1 MKTSFISLILI
12 CLFSSAYAQN
22 RAIIKGKVIDSVS
35 KQPLE
40 LSTVAMVDVADSS
53 LIAYTLSK
61 KNGIFELL
69 RLPAEKPVKLV
80 ISFAG
85 YKSYIRR
92 FNFKKAEVVDIGEI
106 SLNSKML
113 NEVVVRAERT
123 PVKIKKDTIEFDA
136 AAFKIRPNAALEEL
150 LKKLPGVQIDGDGT
164 ITVNGKDV
172 SKLLID
178 GKQFFGNDP
187 KIATKNLDAE
197 IVAQIQVYDDR
208 ENDPD
213 HLISETKVPKIIN
226 IKLKKAI
233 KRSIFGKVF
242 AGAGSRDRYETGGLF
257 NMFRDTLQLSLIG
270 LSNNLNHT
278 GFSNQEIYSE
288 GGFDRSGGNTSFN
301 GRQNFGRSWGGIEKI
316 TSGGFNLNQNYG
328 KKLKLNLQYFYTKR
342 NNINNSS
349 NLQQQF
355 LGDTTLLSSS
365 TNNRTSGNQSHSASG
380 LIEWEPDTVRN
391 LRFNPSISF
400 NTNDNQSNSFGDTH
414 NNFDMPVNKSTANSY
429 GNGSSTQYRQTFYFH
444 KRSRKHKG
452 ESFNISN
459 NLQINPGKSASF
471 NNNDVI
477 NYQHAYLTDSLHRR
491 SNRTNTNVSG
501 NIDLSYRYPVTK
513 KLTLDITTSNAY
525 NKSSD
530 QLFTYDI
537 KTNRFDSLL
546 TNQSSDLKRDQW
558 TENVKPGLT
567 YQLGKN
573 TQIIAGLN
581 TQWQQIENNFS
592 SSRLNQNY
600 FFLLPTI
607 RFETDQLSIS
617 YDRNVNQPGISSLQ
631 PITIVY
637 SPLYT
642 FTGNPNL
649 KPAINDS
656 YNLNYRLY
664 TTQSQ
669 ISVWLYSS
677 VYRQKNM
684 SINQQTI
691 RSDGSQTVTVVNRD
705 GRPGYNMNIGFN
717 KRFRKMKDW
726 QIFFSSSVYGYYNQ
740 NLNLL
745 NNAEGWQNTFNRGIY
760 ENIFLDWKEKMTLN
774 IGAGYSVS
782 DTKYNYDDFRKV
794 HAGNFN
800 LNNSLIVRPLG
811 QLTWETK
818 QDFYYNT
825 QIAPGLKKGVNVIST
840 SVAMRMFKKDRGEL
854 KFTVYDLFNQNVS
867 IYRTTGTNSIND
879 VQNNTLNRYFLVTYS
894 IKFNKLSTK

>member
-1 MKTSFISLILI
+1 
-12 CLFSSAYAQN
+12 
-22 RAIIKGKVIDSVS
+22 
-35 KQPLE
+35 
-40 LSTVAMVDVADSS
+40 
-53 LIAYTLSK
+53 
-61 KNGIFELL
+61 
-69 RLPAEKPVKLV
+69 
-80 ISFAG
+80 
-85 YKSYIRR
+85 
-92 FNFKKAEVVDIGEI
+92 
-106 SLNSKML
+106 
-113 NEVVVRAERT
+113 
-123 PVKIKKDTIEFDA
+123 
-136 AAFKIRPNAALEEL
+136 
-150 LKKLPGVQIDGDGT
+150 
-164 ITVNGKDV
+164 
-172 SKLLID
+172 
-178 GKQFFGNDP
+178 
-187 KIATKNLDAE
+187 
-197 IVAQIQVYDDR
+197 
-208 ENDPD
+208 
-213 HLISETKVPKIIN
+213 
-226 IKLKKAI
+226 
-233 KRSIFGKVF
+233 
-242 AGAGSRDRYETGGLF
+242 
-257 NMFRDTLQLSLIG
+257 
-270 LSNNLNHT
+270 
-278 GFSNQEIYSE
+278 
-288 GGFDRSGGNTSFN
+288 
-301 GRQNFGRSWGGIEKI
+301 
-316 TSGGFNLNQNYG
+316 
-328 KKLKLNLQYFYTKR
+328 
-342 NNINNSS
+342 
-349 NLQQQF
+349 
-355 LGDTTLLSSS
+355 
-365 TNNRTSGNQSHSASG
+365 
-380 LIEWEPDTVRN
+380 
-391 LRFNPSISF
+391 
-400 NTNDNQSNSFGDTH
+400 
-414 NNFDMPVNKSTANSY
+414 MPVNKSTANSY

-459 NLQINPGKSASF
+459 NLQINPGRSTSF

-477 NYQHAYLTDSLHRR
+477 NYQHAYLTDSLRRR
-491 SNRTNTNVSG
+491 SSRTNTNVSG

-581 TQWQQIENNFS
+581 TQWQQIANNFS

-649 KPAINDS
+649 RPAINDS

-774 IGAGYSVS
+774 IGAGYSIS

-800 LNNSLIVRPLG
+800 LNNSLVVRPLR

-825 QIAPGLKKGVNVIST
+825 QIAPGLKKGVNVISS

-879 VQNNTLNRYFLVTYS
+879 VQNNTLNRYFLVSYS

>member
-1 MKTSFISLILI
+1 
-12 CLFSSAYAQN
+12 
-22 RAIIKGKVIDSVS
+22 
-35 KQPLE
+35 
-40 LSTVAMVDVADSS
+40 MVDVKDSS
-53 LIAYTLSK
+53 LISYTLSK
-61 KNGIFELL
+61 KTGEFELL
-69 RLPAEKPVKLV
+69 RLPSEKPVKLV
-80 ISFAG
+80 ISYAG
-85 YKSYIRR
+85 YKSYIRQ
-92 FNFKKAEVVDIGEI
+92 FKFKSAEVLDIGNI

-113 NEVVVRAERT
+113 SEVIVRAERV
-123 PVKIKKDTIEFDA
+123 PVKVKKDTIEFDA
-136 AAFKIRPNAALEEL
+136 AAFKTRPNAALEEL
-150 LKKLPGVQIDGDGT
+150 LKKLPGIQIDGDGT

-197 IVAQIQVYDDR
+197 IVAQVQVYDDR

-257 NMFRDTLQLSLIG
+257 NMFRDTLQLSVIG

-328 KKLKLNLQYFYTKR
+328 KKLKLNLQYFYTQR

-349 NLQQQF
+349 NYQQQF
-355 LGDTTLLSSS
+355 LGDTTLLGSS
-365 TNNRTSGNQSHSASG
+365 TNNRTSSNSSHTVSG
-380 LIEWEPDTVRN
+380 LVEWQPDTVRQ
-391 LRFNPSISF
+391 LRFNPSLSF
-400 NTNDNQSNSFGDTH
+400 NSNNNNSNSFGDAH
-414 NNFDMPVNKSTANSY
+414 NNFDMPVNKSVGSSY
-429 GNGSSTQYRQTFYFH
+429 GDGSSTQYRQSFYFH
-444 KRSRKHKG
+444 KRSRKRKG

-459 NLQINPGKSASF
+459 NLQINPGKSTSF

-477 NYQHAYLTDSLHRR
+477 NYQHVNLSDSLHRR
-491 SNRTNTNVSG
+491 SSRTNNNVSG

-537 KTNRFDSLL
+537 KKNQFDSLL
-546 TNQSSDLKRDQW
+546 VNQSSDLKRDQW

-581 TQWQQIENNFS
+581 TQWQQINNNFL

-607 RFETDQLSIS
+607 RFETDRLSIS
-617 YDRNVNQPGISSLQ
+617 YDRGVNQPSISSLQ

-677 VYRQKNM
+677 MYKQKNM
-684 SINQQTI
+684 SINQQII
-691 RSDGSQTVTVVNRD
+691 RSDGSQTATVVNRD
-705 GRPGYNMNIGFN
+705 GRPSYNLNVGFN

-726 QIFFSSSVYGYYNQ
+726 QIYFTSSVYGYYNQ
-740 NLNLL
+740 TLNLL
-745 NNAEGWQNTFNRGIY
+745 NNVEGWQNTFSKGLY
-760 ENIFLDWKEKMTLN
+760 ENVFFDWKQKVTLN
-774 IGAGYSVS
+774 LGAGYSVN
-782 DTKYNYDDFRKV
+782 DTKYNYDDFKKV
-794 HAGNFN
+794 HTGNFN
-800 LNNSLIVRPLG
+800 LNNNLVVRPVHNI
-811 QLTWETK
+811 TWETK

-825 QIAPGLKKGVNVIST
+825 QIATGLKKGVNVIST
-840 SVAMRMFKKDRGEL
+840 SLAINMFKKDRGEL
-854 KFTVYDLFNQNVS
+854 KFTVYDLFDQNVS
-867 IYRTTGTNSIND
+867 IYRYTGTNSITD
-879 VQNNTLNRYFLVTYS
+879 SQNNTLNRYFMVTYS

>member
-1 MKTSFISLILI
+1 MKTTFISLL
-12 CLFSSAYAQN
+12 LFCFFSVSYAQN
-22 RAIIKGKVIDSVS
+22 RAAIKGRVTDSVS

-40 LSTVAMVDVADSS
+40 LSTVAMVDVKDSS

-61 KNGIFELL
+61 KTGDFELQ
-69 RLPAEKPVKLV
+69 RLPAETRVKLV
-80 ISFAG
+80 ISYAG
-85 YKSYIRR
+85 YKSYIRQ
-92 FNFKKAEVVDIGEI
+92 FNFKKGEVMDIGNI

-113 NEVVVRAERT
+113 SEVVVRAERV
-123 PVKIKKDTIEFDA
+123 PVKMKKDTIEFDA
-136 AAFKIRPNAALEEL
+136 AAFKTRPNAALEEL

-197 IVAQIQVYDDR
+197 IVAQVQVYDDR

-213 HLISETKVPKIIN
+213 HLISDTKVPKIIN

-288 GGFDRSGGNTSFN
+288 GGFDRSGGSTSFN
-301 GRQNFGRSWGGIEKI
+301 GRPSWASNWGGIEKI

-328 KKLKLNLQYFYTKR
+328 KKLKLNLQYFYSQR

-349 NLQQQF
+349 NFQQQF
-355 LGDTTLLSSS
+355 LKDTTLLSAN
-365 TNNRTSGNQSHSASG
+365 TNNRNSNSHSHTATA
-380 LIEWEPDTVRN
+380 LVEWEPDTVRH
-391 LRFNPSISF
+391 LRFSPSLSF
-400 NTNDNQSNSFGDTH
+400 SGNDNTASSTGNTR
-414 NNFDMPVNKSTANSY
+414 NNFNMPVNTSVGNNF
-429 GNGSSTQYRQTFYFH
+429 GNGSSTQYRQNFYFH

-459 NLQINPGKSASF
+459 NLQINPGENTSF
-471 NNNDVI
+471 NNSDVV
-477 NYQHAYLTDSLHRR
+477 NYQHANLSDSLHRR
-491 SNRTNTNVSG
+491 SSRTTNNVSG
-501 NIDLSYRYPVTK
+501 NIDLSYRYPITK
-513 KLTLDITTSNAY
+513 KLTVDITTSNSY

-530 QLFTYDI
+530 QLFTYDR
-537 KTNRFDSLL
+537 KTNTFDSLL
-546 TNQSSDLKRDQW
+546 VNQSSDLKRDQW
-558 TENVKPGLT
+558 TENIKPGIT

-581 TQWQQIENNFS
+581 TQWQQIENNFV
-592 SSRLNQNY
+592 SSRLSQNY
-600 FFLLPTI
+600 FFLLPTL
-607 RFETDQLSIS
+607 RFETDRLSIS
-617 YDRNVNQPGISSLQ
+617 YDRGVNQPGISSLQ
-631 PITIVY
+631 PVTIVY

-649 KPAINDS
+649 KPTINNN
-656 YNLNYRLY
+656 YNISYRLY

-669 ISVWLYSS
+669 VSLWAYGG
-677 VYRQKNM
+677 VYKQENL

-705 GRPGYNMNIGFN
+705 GRPSYSLNVGFN

-726 QIFFSSSVYGYYNQ
+726 QIFFSTSLNGSYNQ

-745 NNAEGWQNTFNRGIY
+745 NNVEGWQNTFNRGIY
-760 ENIFLDWKEKMTLN
+760 QNVYFDWKEKATLN
-774 IGAGYSVS
+774 IGAGYNIG
-782 DTKYNYDDFRKV
+782 DTKYKYDDFRIV
-794 HAGNFN
+794 HTGNFN
-800 LNNSLIVRPLG
+800 LNNNLVLRPIRRLV
-811 QLTWETK
+811 WETK

-840 SVAMRMFKKDRGEL
+840 SIALLMLKKDRGEL
-854 KFTVYDLFNQNVS
+854 KFTVYDVFDQNVS
-867 IYRTTGTNSIND
+867 IYRYTGTNSITD
-879 VQNNTLNRYFLVTYS
+879 TQNNTLNRYFLVTYS